1 MAQSTKLVLKLFF
14 FLGDKI
20 VVKLNMCAQNLPFV
34 ESRNTIAEIK
44 GSKYP
49 EQVCI
54 RMIKIKIML

>member
-1 MAQSTKLVLKLFF
+1 MMQSTKLVLKLFI

-20 VVKLNMCAQNLPFV
+20 VVKLNMSAQNLPFV

-49 EQVCI
+49 EQVCNG
-54 RMIKIKIML
+54 MIKIML